1 MNKKGKVY
9 IMGAGPGDAELLTL
23 KGKRAIEEADCIVYD
38 RLINNRILN
47 YAKKDAE
54 MIYLGKGN
62 CEGGVIQDEINKTIV
77 EKALEGKVV
86 ARVKGGDPFV
96 FGRGGEEIQA
106 LFENGIEFEEIPGIT
121 SSISVPAYAGIPV
134 THRGLARSFHVFTG
148 HTMAD
153 GSWHNFEAIAKLD
166 GTLVFLMGIKN
177 LPIIVNDLI
186 TNGKD
191 PKTPIAIIE
200 KGATADQRVTIGT
213 LENIVNLAQERKI
226 VPPAITII
234 GEVVNLRDTFK
245 WFEDT
250 QLFGK
255 KVLVTRDRRQA
266 GEFSDKIEKMGGVAV
281 ELPFIEIESTLD
293 KVDKEM
299 LKSYSALLFNS
310 PNGVREFM
318 NKIEDIRD
326 IAHLKIGAVGSK
338 TKELL
343 EGYKIKADFIP
354 TEYLVERLAEEAVN
368 HTQAGEKI
376 LIITSDIS
384 PCDTDKFNSIYD
396 RHFDKIVAYKTK
408 KIIREKEEVLNTLK
422 KVEVVTFLS
431 SSTVDAFMAS
441 IENDVEAVKNI
452 KFASIGPV
460 TSETMRKYGLTV
472 DFEAKI
478 YDVNGIIEAIK

>member
-1 MNKKGKVY
+1 MSKKGKVY

-23 KGKRAIEEADCIVYD
+23 KGKRAIEEADCIIYD
-38 RLINNRILN
+38 RLINNHILN

-62 CEGGVIQDEINKTIV
+62 CEGGVIQSEINNTLVK
-77 EKALEGKVV
+77 KALEGKIVT
-86 ARVKGGDPFV
+86 RVKGGDPFV

-106 LFENGIEFEEIPGIT
+106 LFENEIEFEEIPGIT
-121 SSISVPAYAGIPV
+121 SAISVPAYAGIPV

-153 GSWHNFEAIAKLD
+153 DSWHNFEAIAKLD

-177 LPIIVNDLI
+177 LPIIVNDLV
-186 TNGKD
+186 TNGKN

-200 KGATADQRVTIGT
+200 KGATADQRVTVGT
-213 LENIVNLAQERKI
+213 LETIIDISKEKKI

-234 GEVVNLRDTFK
+234 GEVINLRDAFK
-245 WFEDT
+245 WFENT

-266 GEFSDKIEKMGGVAV
+266 RELSDKIEKIGGFAI
-281 ELPFIEIESTLD
+281 ELPFIEIESILD
-293 KVDKEM
+293 KIDSEM
-299 LKSYSALLFNS
+299 LKSYSTLLFNS

-354 TEYLVERLAEEAVN
+354 KEYLVEKLAEEAIHYTAV
-368 HTQAGEKI
+368 GEKI

-384 PCDTDKFNSIYD
+384 PCDTKKLNSIYD
-396 RHFDKIVAYKTK
+396 RHFDKIIAYKTK
-408 KIIREKEEVLNTLK
+408 KIIRAKEEVLNTLK
-422 KVEVVTFLS
+422 KVEIVTFLS
-431 SSTVDAFMAS
+431 SSTVDAFMES
-441 IENDVEAVKNI
+441 IEYDIESVKNI

-460 TSETMRKYGLTV
+460 TSETMRKYRLTV
-472 DFEAKI
+472 EFEAKV
-478 YDVNGIIEAIK
+478 YDANGIIEAIK

>member
-62 CEGGVIQDEINKTIV
+62 CEGGVIQDKINKTII
-77 EKALEGKVV
+77 EKALEGKVI

-166 GTLVFLMGIKN
+166 GTLIFLMGIKN
-177 LPIIVNDLI
+177 LPIIVNDLV

-281 ELPFIEIESTLD
+281 ELPFIEIESTLN

-299 LKSYSALLFNS
+299 LKSYSVLLFNS

-354 TEYLVERLAEEAVN
+354 TEYLVEKLAEEAVN

-384 PCDTDKFNSIYD
+384 SCDTDKFNSIYD

-441 IENDVEAVKNI
+441 IENDVESVKNI

-472 DFEAKI
+472 DFEAKV